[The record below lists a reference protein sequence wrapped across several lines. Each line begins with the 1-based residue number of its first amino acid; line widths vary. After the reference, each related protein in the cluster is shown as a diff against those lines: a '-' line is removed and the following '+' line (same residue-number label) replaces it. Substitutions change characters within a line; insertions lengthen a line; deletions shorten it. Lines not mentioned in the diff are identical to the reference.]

1 MSVEIRDQINEI
13 LGAASPEARK
23 IVEEML
29 KIEARYIH
37 MTLPKGIHDDIVEMI
52 GREVQ

>member
-1 MSVEIRDQINEI
+1 MEIHDQINE
-13 LGAASPEARK
+13 LLTAASPEARK
-23 IVEEML
+23 IVEEIL

-37 MTLPKGIHDDIVEMI
+37 MAQPRGIHDDIVEMI

>member
-1 MSVEIRDQINEI
+1 MEIQDQINEI
-13 LGAASPEARK
+13 LSAASPEARK

-29 KIEARYIH
+29 RIEARYIH
-37 MTLPKGIHDDIVEMI
+37 MTQPRGVHDDIFEMI